1 MIEKITEFFVQQSVP
16 SAYDDSLTW
25 YEVIAKFQAKLN
37 EIIEFVSNTLVSKI
51 NEIIKDRNTT
61 IKGKINESLNS
72 LKTYLDCLKTCID
85 GSATNDNSIIYI
97 MNYNTKKLIK
107 NMENLK
113 EEINV
118 VSEYTIAN
126 SKTLYN
132 GTYNCVKFNGYDEN
146 SKTLKLKQEKTD
158 FIPALVTMEIET
170 DLQTKAEVSN
180 TIGEWEKPEEINTTI
195 DEVTEWQD

>member
-25 YEVIAKFQAKLN
+25 YEVLAKFQGKLN
-37 EIIEFVSNTLVSKI
+37 EIIEYIFNTLVSKI
-51 NEIIKDRNTT
+51 NEIIKDRNDT
-61 IKGKINESLNS
+61 IKTKINESLES
-72 LKTYLDCLKTCID
+72 LKSYLDSAKISID
-85 GSATNDNSIIYI
+85 NTATNDNAIIYI
-97 MNYNTKKLIK
+97 MNSNTKKLIK

-113 EEINV
+113 EEINA

-158 FIPALVTMEIET
+158 FITALVTMEIET

-180 TIGEWEKPEEINTTI
+180 TIDAWEKPEDINTTI
-195 DEVTEWQD
+195 DEVTQ

>member
-25 YEVIAKFQAKLN
+25 YEVLAKFQVKLN
-37 EIIEFVSNTLVSKI
+37 EIIEYISNTLVSKI
-51 NEIIKDRNTT
+51 NEIIRDRNTT
-61 IKGKINESLNS
+61 IKTKINASLNS
-72 LKTYLDCLKTCID
+72 LKSYLDSIKTCID
-85 GSATNDNSIIYI
+85 NTATNDNAIIYI
-97 MNYNTKKLIK
+97 MNSNTKKLIK

-113 EEINV
+113 EEINA

-158 FIPALVTMEIET
+158 FITALVTMEIET

-180 TIGEWEKPEEINTTI
+180 TIDAWEKPEDINTTI
-195 DEVTEWQD
+195 DEVTQ

>member
-25 YEVIAKFQAKLN
+25 YEVLAKFQGKLN
-37 EIIEFVSNTLVSKI
+37 EIIEYIFNTLVSKI
-51 NEIIKDRNTT
+51 NEIIKDRNDT
-61 IKGKINESLNS
+61 IKTKINESLES
-72 LKTYLDCLKTCID
+72 LKSYLDSAKISID
-85 GSATNDNSIIYI
+85 NTATNDNAIIYI
-97 MNYNTKKLIK
+97 MNSNTKKLIK
-107 NMENLK
+107 NMEHLK
-113 EEINV
+113 EEINA

-158 FIPALVTMEIET
+158 FITALVTMEIET

-180 TIGEWEKPEEINTTI
+180 TIDAWEKPEDINTTI
-195 DEVTEWQD
+195 DEVTQ

>member
-25 YEVIAKFQAKLN
+25 YEVLAKFQGKLN
-37 EIIEFVSNTLVSKI
+37 EIIEYIFNTLVSKI
-51 NEIIKDRNTT
+51 NEIIKDRNDT
-61 IKGKINESLNS
+61 IKTKINESLES
-72 LKTYLDCLKTCID
+72 LKSYLDSAKISID
-85 GSATNDNSIIYI
+85 NTATNDNAIIYI
-97 MNYNTKKLIK
+97 MNSNTKKLIK

-113 EEINV
+113 EEINA

-158 FIPALVTMEIET
+158 FITALVTMEIET

-180 TIGEWEKPEEINTTI
+180 RIDAWEKPEDINTTI
-195 DEVTEWQD
+195 DEVTQ

>member
-16 SAYDDSLTW
+16 SAYDDSITW
-25 YEVIAKFQAKLN
+25 YEVLAKFQGKLN
-37 EIIEFVSNTLVSKI
+37 EIIEYIFNTLVSKI
-51 NEIIKDRNTT
+51 NEIIKDRNDT
-61 IKGKINESLNS
+61 IKTKINESLES
-72 LKTYLDCLKTCID
+72 LKSYLDSAKISID
-85 GSATNDNSIIYI
+85 NTSTNDNAIIYI
-97 MNYNTKKLIK
+97 MNSNTKKLIK

-113 EEINV
+113 EEINA

-158 FIPALVTMEIET
+158 FITALVTMEIET

-180 TIGEWEKPEEINTTI
+180 TIDAWEKPEDINTTI
-195 DEVTEWQD
+195 DEVTQ

>member
-16 SAYDDSLTW
+16 SAYDDGLTW

-37 EIIEFVSNTLVSKI
+37 EIIEYQSNTLVSKI
-51 NEIIKDRNTT
+51 NEIIKDRNGI
-61 IKGKINESLNS
+61 IKTKINDSLDS
-72 LKTYLDCLKTCID
+72 LKTYLACVKTCID
-85 GSATNDNSIIYI
+85 GGATNDNAIIYI
-97 MNYNTKKLIK
+97 MNDNTKKLIK

-180 TIGEWEKPEEINTTI
+180 TIGEWEKPENINTTI
-195 DEVTEWQD
+195 DEVTE

>member
-25 YEVIAKFQAKLN
+25 YEVLAKFQGKLN
-37 EIIEFVSNTLVSKI
+37 EIIEYIFNTLVSKI
-51 NEIIKDRNTT
+51 NEIIKDRNDT
-61 IKGKINESLNS
+61 IKTKINESLES
-72 LKTYLDCLKTCID
+72 LKSYLDSAKISID
-85 GSATNDNSIIYI
+85 NTATNDNAIIYI
-97 MNYNTKKLIK
+97 MNSNTKKLIK
-107 NMENLK
+107 NMEHLK
-113 EEINV
+113 EEINA

-158 FIPALVTMEIET
+158 FITALVTMEIET

-180 TIGEWEKPEEINTTI
+180 TIDAWEKPEDINTTI
-195 DEVTEWQD
+195 DEVTQWQD